1 MFPGIDTLHSYDLVS
16 LIKAILA
23 WLQRF
28 LNDPAWLKTLAE
40 WFNINFPGVSDT
52 ILNLA
57 LFMSLVFLWG
67 VIYYSSKIYNLHK
80 HDNLLKYA
88 VPPADENHGL
98 KLAPDIMKQRWS
110 RVTEHIS
117 SMTDNDWKLAILE
130 ADIMLDEMLD
140 RQGYHGESIGDKL
153 KKVETADFDSIN
165 EAWEAHKI
173 RNQIAHEGSAFMLS
187 QRQAR
192 ETVAM
197 YEKVFKEF
205 RMI

>member
-1 MFPGIDTLHSYDLVS
+1 MFPGIDALHSYDLLS
-16 LIKAILA
+16 LGQAIL
-23 WLQRF
+23 
-28 LNDPAWLKTLAE
+28 D
-40 WFNINFPGVSDT
+40 WFRNLLHGQGFQSATESFNANFPSIADKV
-52 ILNLA
+52 LNLA
-57 LFMSLVFLWG
+57 FFMSAVFLWG
-67 VIYYSSKIYNLHK
+67 VLYYSWKVYYLHE

-88 VPPADENHGL
+88 TPRAEESHDL
-98 KLAPDIMKQRWS
+98 KLAPDIMKQRWV
-110 RVTEHIS
+110 RVMEHIS
-117 SMTDNDWKLAILE
+117 STSDNDWKLAILE

-165 EAWEAHKI
+165 EAWEAHKV

-187 QRQAR
+187 QRQAK

-197 YEKVFKEF
+197 YEKVFREF